1 MIILTGS
8 DGFIGKHFKNSL
20 ESGQQLILPVDVD
33 NAFNFLEQFNRWD
46 EVSMIIHQG
55 ALSST
60 TNINI
65 DAIYKYNIVFSIEL
79 FKKQSNIRS
88 QSSMLVQHQYMAHKK
103 IK

>member
-46 EVSMIIHQG
+46 EVSMIIPVSYTH
-55 ALSST
+55 L
-60 TNINI
+60 
-65 DAIYKYNIVFSIEL
+65 
-79 FKKQSNIRS
+79 R
-88 QSSMLVQHQYMAHKK
+88 AHETS
-103 IK
+103 

>member
-46 EVSMIIHQG
+46 EVSMIVHQG

-60 TNINI
+60 TNILFLRYI
-65 DAIYKYNIVFSIEL
+65 GYNFSI
-79 FKKQSNIRS
+79 S
-88 QSSMLVQHQYMAHKK
+88 
-103 IK
+103 

>member
-55 ALSST
+55 AL
-60 TNINI
+60 
-65 DAIYKYNIVFSIEL
+65 
-79 FKKQSNIRS
+79 
-88 QSSMLVQHQYMAHKK
+88 
-103 IK
+103 